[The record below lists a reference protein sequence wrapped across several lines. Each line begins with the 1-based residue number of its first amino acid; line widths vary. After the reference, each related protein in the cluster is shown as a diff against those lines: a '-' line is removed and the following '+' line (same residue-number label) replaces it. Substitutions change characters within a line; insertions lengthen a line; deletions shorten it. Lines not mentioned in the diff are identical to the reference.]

1 MFGFFCPLACAIT
14 YNAAGH
20 HHEAAAPATDHRG
33 CAGARCIV
41 IAWSSG
47 MTYVCQSAH
56 PITFAQPGTM
66 ALVHNAQC
74 YQDAELLSAACTGN
88 SVRDRGMQLPMR
100 RAPMPWV
107 SLPHARRSNNVQLT
121 DASAAPRM
129 ASRAAAARANVRRR
143 LTMAAE
149 THGPCAREKKC
160 QLSTS
165 GRRRPQHE
173 VQPSLTASFAE
184 RTHTQCF

>member
-14 YNAAGH
+14 YKAAHH
-20 HHEAAAPATDHRG
+20 HHEAAVPATDHRG

-74 YQDAELLSAACTGN
+74 HQDAELLFAACTGN

-107 SLPHARRSNNVQLT
+107 SLPHARRSNAMCNSPMRLRRQGWRAGRQQPEQTSGGGWPWLQRLT
-121 DASAAPRM
+121 DPVHVKKMSVEHLREAS
-129 ASRAAAARANVRRR
+129 
-143 LTMAAE
+143 T
-149 THGPCAREKKC
+149 
-160 QLSTS
+160 
-165 GRRRPQHE
+165 
-173 VQPSLTASFAE
+173 TA
-184 RTHTQCF
+184 